1 MAYPYYGG
9 YQNPYYPAPMPDN
22 LAQLR
27 QQPAQTPQTG
37 MIWIQGE
44 TGAKSYMVAPGNTVA
59 LWDSENPTIY
69 IKSCDNSGMPS
80 MRIIDYV
87 ERTQKPSPAPA
98 AAPAPEYVTRQ
109 EFDALAAKF
118 EAMATKPAKKNAKEA
133 EQDG

>member
-1 MAYPYYGG
+1 M
-9 YQNPYYPAPMPDN
+9 QDN

-27 QQPAQTPQTG
+27 QQPTQTPQTG

-87 ERTQKPSPAPA
+87 ERTQKPSTAPA
-98 AAPAPEYVTRQ
+98 AVPSPEYVTRQ

-118 EAMATKPAKKNAKEA
+118 EAMTAKPAKKNAKEA

>member
-1 MAYPYYGG
+1 MAYPYYG
-9 YQNPYYPAPMPDN
+9 YQNPYYPAPMQDN

-59 LWDSENPTIY
+59 LWDSKNPTIY

-80 MRIIDYV
+80 MRIIDYT

-118 EAMATKPAKKNAKEA
+118 EAMTAKPAKKNAKEA

>member
-9 YQNPYYPAPMPDN
+9 YQNPYYPAPMQDN

-27 QQPAQTPQTG
+27 QQPTQTPQTG

-44 TGAKSYMVAPGNTVA
+44 AGAKSYMVAPGNTVP
-59 LWDSENPTIY
+59 LWDSENQTIY

-87 ERTQKPSPAPA
+87 ERTQKPSSTPA

-118 EAMATKPAKKNAKEA
+118 DAMTAKPAKKNAKEA

>member
-1 MAYPYYGG
+1 MAYPYFGG

-22 LAQLR
+22 LTQLR
-27 QQPAQTPQTG
+27 QQPSQQTQTG

-44 TGAKSYMVAPGNTVA
+44 AAAKSYMVAPGNTVP

-69 IKSCDNSGMPS
+69 LKSCDASGMPS
-80 MRIIDYV
+80 MRIIDYT
-87 ERTQKPSPAPA
+87 ERTQKPATAPVA
-98 AAPAPEYVTRQ
+98 TPAPEYVTRQ

-118 EAMATKPAKKNAKEA
+118 EAMTAKPAKKNTKEA